1 MFRIEHCLFTS
12 FDKLETYE
20 TKGETLFLI
29 EAIKINKKIKARYKI
44 QNKSEILY
52 LAYKSINN

>member
-1 MFRIEHCLFTS
+1 M
-12 FDKLETYE
+12 
-20 TKGETLFLI
+20 FLI

-52 LAYKSINN
+52 LADKLIN

>member
-1 MFRIEHCLFTS
+1 MFGIEHCLFIS

-20 TKGETLFLI
+20 LKGRTLFII

-44 QNKSEILY
+44 QIKSEVLY
-52 LAYKSINN
+52 LAAKTKT

>member
-20 TKGETLFLI
+20 LKRETLFLI
-29 EAIKINKKIKARYKI
+29 EAIKINKKKIKARYKI
-44 QNKSEILY
+44 QIKSEILY
-52 LAYKSINN
+52 LA